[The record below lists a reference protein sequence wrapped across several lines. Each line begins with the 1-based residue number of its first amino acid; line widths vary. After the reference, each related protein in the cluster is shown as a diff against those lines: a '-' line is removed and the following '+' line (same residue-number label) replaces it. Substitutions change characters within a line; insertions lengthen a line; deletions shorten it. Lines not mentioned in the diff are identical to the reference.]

1 MYTCMNPRVIGIPL
15 NWEAV
20 LPLAKD
26 CGFEGIDVPIDPQIS
41 AAQYRELLGQYNL
54 MPGGM
59 GLPFHMAETDLQV
72 EEALAKLP
80 AICKRAQEVGQTR
93 FYTWI
98 LPYSDQLTW
107 KENFRFH
114 VERLGKAAKILEEN
128 GCRLGLEF
136 IGPKTVREGHRYSFV
151 HTMQEMLGLCE
162 AVGPNTGLLL
172 DAWHWYTSLGTV
184 EELLN
189 LENQQVVYV
198 HINDAPAGIPIE
210 QQQDLIRRLP
220 GETKVIDLPGFLN
233 AMRIIG
239 YDGPVVPEP
248 FVKSLSEMAPAD
260 AARRVGE
267 AMRNVWPRVKG

>member
-1 MYTCMNPRVIGIPL
+1 MYTCMNPRAIGISL
-15 NWEAV
+15 DWQAC

-26 CGFEGIDVPIDPQIS
+26 HGFDGMDVPIDIQIS
-41 AAQYRELLGQYNL
+41 AAQYRDSLEQYNL

-59 GLPFHMAETDLQV
+59 GLPFHMAETDTKV
-72 EEALAKLP
+72 AEALAKLP
-80 AICKRAQEVGQTR
+80 AICERAQEVGQTR

-98 LPYSDQLTW
+98 LPFSDQLAW

-114 VERLGKAAKILEEN
+114 ANRLGKAAQILEDY

-151 HTMQEMLGLCE
+151 RTMEEMLGLCE
-162 AVGPNTGLLL
+162 AVGPNSGLLL
-172 DAWHWYTSLGTV
+172 DAWHWFTSLGTV

-189 LENQQVVYV
+189 LENRQVIYV
-198 HINDAPAGIPIE
+198 HISDAPAGIPIE
-210 QQQDLIRRLP
+210 RQQDLDRRLP
-220 GETKVIDLPGFLN
+220 GETGMIDLPGFLN
-233 AMRIIG
+233 AMKVIG

-260 AARRVGE
+260 AARKVGE
-267 AMRNVWPRVKG
+267 AMQRVWPRAQR